1 MAFKLLKSTSNLE
14 MIKETLGMYIENKSK
29 QELLNTSLVFQSFNG
44 YHINQF
50 KSNESFA
57 GLDVL
62 LNFIKEKH
70 KECSVNLIWNDLET
84 TKKIY
89 EHKLLNTLFLV
100 TLPFINKDGDQ
111 SVSWVL
117 ENNIQDVSSLE
128 VFTIDCSSS
137 LLHIISL

>member
-1 MAFKLLKSTSNLE
+1 
-14 MIKETLGMYIENKSK
+14 
-29 QELLNTSLVFQSFNG
+29 NG